1 MLAVLMT
8 VSVVPMQSFAEES
21 QSSNQK
27 TVNTQEDS
35 IQKNDAEESVDTEQ
49 KTQEIPL
56 EDAEESVDTKQK
68 TQEILPEEEQKLIED
83 TYDAD
88 TQSMA
93 DEGGSTSNV
102 QEQLPIN
109 YVVVD
114 KPYVRTPET
123 QNILVGLGD
132 ETSEIGNPIL
142 NVTREEDGTIFQI
155 PLSKQDGDAYLFTK
169 DYATE
174 VDSGVYR
181 VTSITYILNGV
192 ETTQNLSEFG
202 YDVRYGVNK
211 EVTTNPD
218 EVVVE
223 EEEDSNSEDGI
234 DIITIDENGN
244 TTSQNTIQ
252 DAIADASSENPM
264 AQSRGAGGNVVVV
277 LDPGHDNFHK
287 GAQQSGLKE
296 EELNLKI
303 AKYCKEEL
311 EKYAGVTV
319 YLTRSEDGSCPYPG
333 TVSGQCNSNRVA
345 FAKSVGANV
354 YVSIH
359 LNSAGASAHG
369 AEIYYP
375 TSNYR
380 PELGEQGKQ
389 LASAILDKLV
399 ALGLRNRGI
408 KAQDSDKY
416 QYPDGSKADNYQVI
430 RESKEAGIPAV
441 LIEHAF
447 MTNAGDVSTHL
458 NNEAGLKN
466 LGVADATGIAE
477 YFGLSKTAING
488 ICYIRKDN
496 GIDVGASYVSVGT
509 NTRFRW
515 QAYNLDTKEWEM
527 IADWNGGNW
536 ATWNPEKGNYWLQV
550 EILTDEGYS
559 DSRIL
564 CFAVDKNYSLTSVE
578 LNGICY
584 LYRDDGIDVGVA
596 YTTRDSNVS
605 FRWLAYNLDTQQW
618 ETISDWNGGNW
629 ATWKPKK
636 GNYWLQAQAKNSKG
650 QIESAT
656 ICFSVSK
663 DYVVE
668 PLTLDGITY
677 LIHDDSIDVGV
688 AYTSTTP
695 NVKFKWQAYNLDTK
709 EWESISNWYEG
720 NWATWNPKKG
730 NYWLHVEAKTT
741 SGVTKDYTICF
752 AVDKDR
758 TPNRIGING
767 ICVQSGK
774 IGIDIGVA
782 YETKASNAKFKY
794 SIYNLDKQQW
804 STLND
809 WTSSNWVTW
818 YPENGNYWIYVEAMT
833 DKGITDDHC
842 IGYTVNERTAIMGN
856 SSTTL
861 SQMVNYYLA
870 NAVYP
875 SFYGI
880 TASQGVDG
888 ATTLERFCQLYL
900 EECVAEGVKAE
911 VAFCQAMKETG
922 FLRFGGDVSIAQFN
936 FAGLG
941 ATGGG
946 VSGNSFST
954 VREGIRAQVQH
965 LKAYASMEPL
975 NNSCVDPRFTKVT
988 RGTAPYVE
996 WLGIQENPYG
1006 MGWATASGYGYSIK
1020 NHYMAKLFQY

>member
-1 MLAVLMT
+1 MYVVNNGKDVRMKKQAKKILSLMLAVLMA
-8 VSVVPMQSFAEES
+8 VSIIPMQSLAAEEQNS
-21 QSSNQK
+21 QQEA
-27 TVNTQEDS
+27 VNMQEDS
-35 IQKNDAEESVDTEQ
+35 IQKNEAAESVDTQ
-49 KTQEIPL
+49 QRTQE
-56 EDAEESVDTKQK
+56 
-68 TQEILPEEEQKLIED
+68 TQLEEE
-83 TYDAD
+83 
-88 TQSMA
+88 
-93 DEGGSTSNV
+93 STSNV

-114 KPYVRTPET
+114 KPYVQTSET

-132 ETSEIGNPIL
+132 EASEIGNAVL
-142 NVTREEDGTIFQI
+142 NVTREEDGAVFQI

-169 DYATE
+169 DYTQEA
-174 VDSGVYR
+174 DGGVYK
-181 VTSITYILNGV
+181 VTSITYTLNGV
-192 ETTQNLSEFG
+192 EVTQNLSDFG
-202 YDVRYGVNK
+202 YDVKYGVNK

-223 EEEDSNSEDGI
+223 DGEDSNIEDGI
-234 DIITIDENGN
+234 DIVTIDENGN

-252 DAIADASSENPM
+252 DAIADASSENSM
-264 AQSRGAGGNVVVV
+264 AQTRGAGGNVVVV
-277 LDPGHDNFHK
+277 LDPGHDNSHK
-287 GAQQSGLKE
+287 GAHQSGLKE

-319 YLTRSEDGSCPYPG
+319 YLTRPEDGSCPYPG
-333 TVSGQCNSNRVA
+333 TDFTNCNANRVA

-359 LNSAGASAHG
+359 LNSAVTAPNAAG

-375 TSNYR
+375 NGNYR
-380 PELGEQGKQ
+380 PDVGEQGKQ
-389 LASAILDKLV
+389 LANTILDKLV
-399 ALGLRNRGI
+399 ALGLANRGI
-408 KAQDSDKY
+408 HTKGSGDNTT
-416 QYPDGSKADNYQVI
+416 YPDGSLADYYGVI
-430 RESKEAGIPAV
+430 RRSKLEGIPAIIV
-441 LIEHAF
+441 EHAF
-447 MTNAGDVSTHL
+447 MTNAGDVNTYL

-466 LGVADATGIAE
+466 LGVADATGIAQ
-477 YFGLSKTAING
+477 YFGLSKTSING
-488 ICYIRKDN
+488 ICYIRRDN
-496 GIDVGASYVSVGT
+496 GIDVGAGYVSNGT

-515 QAYNLDTKEWEM
+515 QAYNLEKKEWEM

-550 EILTDEGYS
+550 EMLTDEGYS

-584 LYRDDGIDVGVA
+584 LYRDYGIDVGVA
-596 YTTRDSNVS
+596 YTTRDRNVS
-605 FRWLAYNLDTQQW
+605 FRWLVYNLDTQQW
-618 ETISDWNGGNW
+618 EMISDWNGGNW

-709 EWESISNWYEG
+709 KWEPISDWYEG
-720 NWATWNPKKG
+720 NWATWNPRKG

-758 TPNRIGING
+758 TPNRISITG

-782 YETKASNAKFKY
+782 YETKVSNARFKY

-809 WTSSNWVTW
+809 WTSANWVTW

-833 DKGITDDHC
+833 DIGITDTKC

-861 SQMVNYYLA
+861 RQMVNYYRA

-875 SFYGI
+875 SFYGT
-880 TASQGVDG
+880 TANQGFDG
-888 ATTLERFCQLYL
+888 APTLERFCQLYL
-900 EECVAEGVKAE
+900 EECAAEGVKAE

-922 FLRFGGDVSIAQFN
+922 FLRFGGDVNIAQFN
-936 FAGLG
+936 FACIG

-946 VSGNSFST
+946 VPGNSFGT

-965 LKAYASMEPL
+965 LKAYASKEAL
-975 NNSCVDPRFTKVT
+975 NNPCVDPRFGGVT
-988 RGTAPYVE
+988 RATAPYIE

-1006 MGWATASGYGYSIK
+1006 KGWATAAGYGYSIK
-1020 NHYMAKLFQY
+1020 NHYIAKLFQY